1 MPQCTS
7 ATFSR
12 VERAGPGERHARLD
26 RPPPSIDRWTADGPA
41 PLDTHSREAYVEA
54 PVSAGWEALTAIV
67 LLLTLPISAEAGWV
81 LLAPDPRG
89 SFESALACS
98 AETAAWQARARDGA
112 RWVVGQYQHAL
123 QQDDQAVITF
133 WRQAVHRAAGQI
145 EQARN
150 ARCVEVKS

>member
-1 MPQCTS
+1 
-7 ATFSR
+7 
-12 VERAGPGERHARLD
+12 
-26 RPPPSIDRWTADGPA
+26 
-41 PLDTHSREAYVEA
+41 
-54 PVSAGWEALTAIV
+54 VSAGWEALTAIV